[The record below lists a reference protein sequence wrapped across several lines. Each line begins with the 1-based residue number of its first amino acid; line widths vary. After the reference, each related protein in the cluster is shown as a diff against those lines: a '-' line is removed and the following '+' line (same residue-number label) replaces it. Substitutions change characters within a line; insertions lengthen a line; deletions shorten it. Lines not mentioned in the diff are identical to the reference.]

1 MAGRLNRGPFGFS
14 QIGFVAQEI
23 AAILPP
29 NGVAHLAVSAPLNP
43 GCSGV
48 QPFLATALPR
58 LCLQD
63 HAMQPDTR
71 YARSGDLHIAYQVF
85 GAGSVDLVIVP
96 GFISNVE
103 ETWANPSAARWL
115 ERLGRFARV
124 IAFDKRGTGL
134 SDRTGSAPSLDERM
148 DDARAVMDAAHSER
162 AVLLGI
168 SEGGSLATLFAASH
182 PDRCVSLIL
191 YGAFAKFSG
200 WYPTEEK
207 LAAFYR
213 YVEEKWGTGESVRKY
228 APSMGDDAGFKKIW
242 ARHERVGA
250 TPAAAKAL
258 MRMNQEIDIS
268 GVLTAIRVPTLVIH
282 RTEDAAVGIEEG
294 RYLAQHIPNARL
306 AEFSGADHLPYVGAN
321 ADDIADEMEEFVTGS
336 RPDVEPDRVLAT
348 VMLTDIVD
356 STKQASELGDRR
368 WRALLD
374 RHDDLVRQEISRFR
388 GQEVKSL
395 GDGVLA
401 TFDGPVRAVRCATAI
416 ADAVKALGLEVRC
429 GVHTGEIEMKGDDIS
444 GIAVH
449 IAARVAALAEGG
461 QVLVSRT
468 VRDLVA
474 GSNLRMENRGN
485 YTLKGLSESMPLF
498 SVATS
503 HVT

>member
-1 MAGRLNRGPFGFS
+1 M
-14 QIGFVAQEI
+14 Q
-23 AAILPP
+23 
-29 NGVAHLAVSAPLNP
+29 
-43 GCSGV
+43 CS
-48 QPFLATALPR
+48 PR
-58 LCLQD
+58 LC
-63 HAMQPDTR
+63 

-103 ETWANPSAARWL
+103 ETWDNPSAARWL
-115 ERLGRFARV
+115 DRLSRFARV

-134 SDRTGSAPSLDERM
+134 SDRVEAVPSLDERM

-182 PDRCVSLIL
+182 PDRCTSLIL

-228 APSMGDDAGFKKIW
+228 APSMADDAGFKKIW

-268 GVLTAIRVPTLVIH
+268 GVLSAIRVPTLVIH
-282 RTEDAAVGIEEG
+282 RTEDIAVSIEDG
-294 RYLAQHIPNARL
+294 RFLAQHIPHARL
-306 AEFSGADHLPYVGAN
+306 AEFAGADHLPYIGEN
-321 ADDIADEMEEFVTGS
+321 ADDIADEIEEFVTGS
-336 RPDVEPDRVLAT
+336 RPAVEVDRVLST
-348 VMLTDIVD
+348 VLLTDIVA
-356 STKQASELGDRR
+356 STKRASDLGDRR
-368 WRALLD
+368 WRTLLD
-374 RHDDLVRQEISRFR
+374 QHDDLVRQEISRFR
-388 GQEVKSL
+388 GREVKSL
-395 GDGVLA
+395 GDGFLA
-401 TFDGPVRAVRCATAI
+401 TFDGPARAVRCATAI
-416 ADAVKALGLEVRC
+416 VEAARALGLEVRC
-429 GVHTGEIEMKGDDIS
+429 GVHTGEIEMKGEDIG

-449 IAARVAALAEGG
+449 IAARIAALAEGG

-474 GSNLRMENRGN
+474 GSNLRLEERGA
-485 YTLKGLSESMPLF
+485 YALKGLSESMPLF
-498 SVATS
+498 AVAPSQGT
-503 HVT
+503 

>member
-1 MAGRLNRGPFGFS
+1 
-14 QIGFVAQEI
+14 
-23 AAILPP
+23 
-29 NGVAHLAVSAPLNP
+29 
-43 GCSGV
+43 
-48 QPFLATALPR
+48 
-58 LCLQD
+58 
-63 HAMQPDTR
+63 MQPDTR

-85 GAGSVDLVIVP
+85 GAGSVDLVLVP

-103 ETWANPSAARWL
+103 ETWDNPSAARWL
-115 ERLGRFARV
+115 DRLSRFARV

-134 SDRTGSAPSLDERM
+134 SDRVEAVPSLDERM

-182 PDRCVSLIL
+182 PDRCTSLIL

-207 LAAFYR
+207 LAGFYR

-228 APSMGDDAGFKKIW
+228 APSLADDAGFKKIW

-268 GVLTAIRVPTLVIH
+268 GVLSAIRVPTLVIH
-282 RTEDAAVGIEEG
+282 RTEDIAVSIEEG
-294 RYLAQHIPNARL
+294 RFLAQHIPHARL
-306 AEFSGADHLPYVGAN
+306 AEFAGADHLPYVGAN
-321 ADDIADEMEEFVTGS
+321 ADDIADEIEEFVTGS

-356 STKQASELGDRR
+356 STKRASELGDRR

-374 RHDDLVRQEISRFR
+374 RHDDLVRQEISRLR
-388 GQEVKSL
+388 GREVKAL
-395 GDGVLA
+395 GDGFLA
-401 TFDGPVRAVRCATAI
+401 TFDGPARAVRCAAAI
-416 ADAVKALGLEVRC
+416 AQGVRSLDLQVRC
-429 GVHTGEIEMKGDDIS
+429 GLHTGEIELKGTDIA

-449 IAARVAALAEGG
+449 IAARIAAQAQGG
-461 QVLVSRT
+461 QVLVSST

-474 GSNLRMENRGN
+474 GSGLHFVDEGARA
-485 YTLKGLSESMPLF
+485 LKGISNEVRVF
-498 SVATS
+498 SVAD
-503 HVT
+503 

>member
-429 GVHTGEIEMKGDDIS
+429 GVHTGEIEMKGDDIG

>member
-1 MAGRLNRGPFGFS
+1 
-14 QIGFVAQEI
+14 
-23 AAILPP
+23 
-29 NGVAHLAVSAPLNP
+29 
-43 GCSGV
+43 
-48 QPFLATALPR
+48 
-58 LCLQD
+58 
-63 HAMQPDTR
+63 MQPETR

-103 ETWANPSAARWL
+103 ETWDNPSAARWL
-115 ERLGRFARV
+115 DRLSRFARV

-134 SDRTGSAPSLDERM
+134 SDRVEAVPSLDERM

-168 SEGGSLATLFAASH
+168 SEGGSLAALFAASH
-182 PDRCVSLIL
+182 PDRCTSLIL

-213 YVEEKWGTGESVRKY
+213 YAEEKWGTGESVWKY
-228 APSMGDDAGFKKIW
+228 APSKVDDAAFKKIW

-268 GVLTAIRVPTLVIH
+268 GVLSAIRVPTLVIH
-282 RTEDAAVGIEEG
+282 RTDDIAVSIEEG
-294 RYLAQHIPNARL
+294 RFLAQHIPHARL
-306 AEFSGADHLPYVGAN
+306 AEFAGADHLPYIGEN
-321 ADDIADEMEEFVTGS
+321 AGDIADEIQEFVTGS
-336 RPDVEPDRVLAT
+336 RPAVEVDRVLST
-348 VMLTDIVD
+348 VLLTDIVA
-356 STKQASELGDRR
+356 STKRASDLGDRR
-368 WRALLD
+368 WRTLLD
-374 RHDDLVRQEISRFR
+374 QHDDLVRQEISRFR
-388 GQEVKSL
+388 GREVKSL
-395 GDGVLA
+395 GDGFLA
-401 TFDGPVRAVRCATAI
+401 TFDGPARAVRCATAI
-416 ADAVKALGLEVRC
+416 VEAARALGLEVRC
-429 GVHTGEIEMKGDDIS
+429 GVHTGEIEMKGEDIG

-449 IAARVAALAEGG
+449 IAARIAALAEGG

-474 GSNLRMENRGN
+474 GSNLRLEERGA
-485 YTLKGLSESMPLF
+485 YALKGLSESMPLF
-498 SVATS
+498 AVAPSQGT
-503 HVT
+503 

>member
-1 MAGRLNRGPFGFS
+1 LGTQLY
-14 QIGFVAQEI
+14 
-23 AAILPP
+23 
-29 NGVAHLAVSAPLNP
+29 SAP
-43 GCSGV
+43 
-48 QPFLATALPR
+48 ALPR

-85 GAGSVDLVIVP
+85 GAGSVDLVLVP

-103 ETWANPSAARWL
+103 ETWDNPSAARWL
-115 ERLGRFARV
+115 DRLSRFARV

-134 SDRTGSAPSLDERM
+134 SDRVEAVPSLDERM
-148 DDARAVMDAAHSER
+148 DDARAVMDAAQSER

-182 PDRCVSLIL
+182 PDRCTSLIL

-207 LAAFYR
+207 LAGFYR

-228 APSMGDDAGFKKIW
+228 APSLADDAGFKKIW

-268 GVLTAIRVPTLVIH
+268 GVLSAIRVPTLVIH
-282 RTEDAAVGIEEG
+282 RTEDIAVSIEEG
-294 RYLAQHIPNARL
+294 RFLAQHIPHARL
-306 AEFSGADHLPYVGAN
+306 AEFAGADHLPYIGEN
-321 ADDIADEMEEFVTGS
+321 ADDIADEIQEFVTGS
-336 RPDVEPDRVLAT
+336 RPAVEPDRVLAT
-348 VMLTDIVD
+348 VLLTDIVD
-356 STKQASELGDRR
+356 STKRASDLGDRH

-374 RHDDLVRQEISRFR
+374 RHDDLVRQEISRLR
-388 GQEVKSL
+388 GREVKAL
-395 GDGVLA
+395 GDGFLA
-401 TFDGPVRAVRCATAI
+401 TFDGPARAVRCAAAI
-416 ADAVKALGLEVRC
+416 AQGVRSLDLQVRC
-429 GVHTGEIEMKGDDIS
+429 GLHTGEIELKGQDIA

-449 IAARVAALAEGG
+449 IAARIAAQAQGG
-461 QVLVSRT
+461 QVLVSST

-474 GSNLRMENRGN
+474 GSGLRFVDEGGRS
-485 YTLKGLSESMPLF
+485 LKGISDEVRVF
-498 SVATS
+498 SVAD
-503 HVT
+503 

>member
-1 MAGRLNRGPFGFS
+1 
-14 QIGFVAQEI
+14 
-23 AAILPP
+23 
-29 NGVAHLAVSAPLNP
+29 
-43 GCSGV
+43 
-48 QPFLATALPR
+48 
-58 LCLQD
+58 
-63 HAMQPDTR
+63 MQPDTR

-85 GAGSVDLVIVP
+85 GAGSVDLVLVP

-103 ETWANPSAARWL
+103 ETWDNPSAARWL
-115 ERLGRFARV
+115 DRLSRFARV

-134 SDRTGSAPSLDERM
+134 SDRVEAVPSLDERM

-182 PDRCVSLIL
+182 PDRCTSLIL

-207 LAAFYR
+207 LAGFYR
-213 YVEEKWGTGESVRKY
+213 YVEEKWGTGESVWKY
-228 APSMGDDAGFKKIW
+228 APSLADDAGFKKIW

-268 GVLTAIRVPTLVIH
+268 GVLSAIRVPTLVIH
-282 RTEDAAVGIEEG
+282 RTEDIAVSIEEG
-294 RYLAQHIPNARL
+294 RFLAQHIPHARL
-306 AEFSGADHLPYVGAN
+306 AEFAGADHLPYVGAN
-321 ADDIADEMEEFVTGS
+321 ADDIADEIEEFVTGS

-356 STKQASELGDRR
+356 STKRASELGDRR

-374 RHDDLVRQEISRFR
+374 RHDDLVRQEISRLR
-388 GQEVKSL
+388 GREVKAL
-395 GDGVLA
+395 GDGFLA
-401 TFDGPVRAVRCATAI
+401 TFDGPARAVRCAAAI
-416 ADAVKALGLEVRC
+416 AEAVKALGLQVRC
-429 GVHTGEIEMKGDDIS
+429 GLHTGEIELKGTDIA

-449 IAARVAALAEGG
+449 IAARIAAQAQGS
-461 QVLVSRT
+461 QVLVSST

-474 GSNLRMENRGN
+474 GSGLRFVDEGARS
-485 YTLKGLSESMPLF
+485 LKGISDEVRVF
-498 SVATS
+498 SVAD
-503 HVT
+503 

>member
-1 MAGRLNRGPFGFS
+1 
-14 QIGFVAQEI
+14 
-23 AAILPP
+23 
-29 NGVAHLAVSAPLNP
+29 
-43 GCSGV
+43 
-48 QPFLATALPR
+48 
-58 LCLQD
+58 
-63 HAMQPDTR
+63 MQPDTR

-85 GAGSVDLVIVP
+85 GAGSVDLVLVP

-103 ETWANPSAARWL
+103 ETWDNPSAARWL

-134 SDRTGSAPSLDERM
+134 SDRVGSVPSLDERM

-182 PDRCVSLIL
+182 PDRCTSLIL

-213 YVEEKWGTGESVRKY
+213 YVEEKWGTGESVWKY
-228 APSMGDDAGFKKIW
+228 APSMADDAGFKKIW

-268 GVLTAIRVPTLVIH
+268 GVLSAIRVPTLVIH
-282 RTEDAAVGIEEG
+282 RTEDTAVSIEDG
-294 RYLAQHIPNARL
+294 RFLAQHIPHARL
-306 AEFSGADHLPYVGAN
+306 AEFAGADHLPYIGEN
-321 ADDIADEMEEFVTGS
+321 ADDIADEIQEFVTGS

-356 STKQASELGDRR
+356 STKRASDLGDRR

-374 RHDDLVRQEISRFR
+374 QHDDLVRQEISRLR
-388 GQEVKSL
+388 GREVKSL
-395 GDGVLA
+395 GDGFLA
-401 TFDGPVRAVRCATAI
+401 TFDGPARAVRCAAAI
-416 ADAVKALGLEVRC
+416 VQRVRSLDLQVRC
-429 GVHTGEIEMKGDDIS
+429 GLHTGEIE
-444 GIAVH
+444 
-449 IAARVAALAEGG
+449 
-461 QVLVSRT
+461 
-468 VRDLVA
+468 
-474 GSNLRMENRGN
+474 
-485 YTLKGLSESMPLF
+485 LKG
-498 SVATS
+498 TGHRRNCGS
-503 HVT
+503 HRRPYRSASSRWSGACVEYGPRSCRGLWAPFC

>member
-1 MAGRLNRGPFGFS
+1 
-14 QIGFVAQEI
+14 
-23 AAILPP
+23 
-29 NGVAHLAVSAPLNP
+29 
-43 GCSGV
+43 
-48 QPFLATALPR
+48 
-58 LCLQD
+58 
-63 HAMQPDTR
+63 MQPETR
-71 YARSGDLHIAYQVF
+71 YAKSGDLHIAYQVF
-85 GAGSVDLVIVP
+85 GAGSVDLVLVP

-103 ETWANPSAARWL
+103 ETWDNPIAARWL

-228 APSMGDDAGFKKIW
+228 APSMANDASFKKIW

-282 RTEDAAVGIEEG
+282 RTEDAAVGIEDG
-294 RYLAQHIPNARL
+294 RYLAQHIPRARL
-306 AEFSGADHLPYVGAN
+306 AEFAGADHLPYIGEN
-321 ADDIADEMEEFVTGS
+321 ADDIADEIEEFVTGS

-348 VMLTDIVD
+348 VLLTDIVG
-356 STKQASELGDRR
+356 STKRASDLGDRR
-368 WRALLD
+368 WRTLLD
-374 RHDDLVRQEISRFR
+374 QHDDLVRQEISRFR
-388 GQEVKSL
+388 GREVKSL
-395 GDGVLA
+395 GDGLLA
-401 TFDGPVRAVRCATAI
+401 TFDGPARAVRCATAI
-416 ADAVKALGLEVRC
+416 AEAVKALGLEVRC
-429 GVHTGEIEMKGDDIS
+429 GVHTGEIEIKGEDIG

-449 IAARVAALAEGG
+449 IAARIAALAEGG

-474 GSNLRMENRGN
+474 GSNLRLEDRGA

-498 SVATS
+498 AARS
-503 HVT
+503 